1 MRNMMRAVSAMLV
14 VFLSLVSMAAC
25 GESSSGAS
33 GGSKSGSSAVTFT
46 QAIENHK
53 LWFLVEPSVQ
63 EDDSVINPTLNKDDE
78 IDSFLVR
85 IGGTKGQYKW
95 TVYLNGSTNK
105 STHLTFQDIN
115 GKTDDEIIS
124 LLDRNVWELGDGE
137 SSKTTVTTSTYV
149 TTDPTGSNAES
160 EFIASGLS
168 KDSDGYYCYTPQG
181 MGIIKDNYCYPK
193 GGDNIA
199 DEARGGMP
207 LTHTSQIYDMYFQ
220 GLESSANTTYGEEE
234 YDTKFLITRVDADDP
249 GIVMDSPKD
258 GAVTVVG

>member
-1 MRNMMRAVSAMLV
+1 MV
-14 VFLSLVSMAAC
+14 VVALTLFGIVFSFTGCGFLRH
-25 GESSSGAS
+25 
-33 GGSKSGSSAVTFT
+33 SKSKSSAVTFT
-46 QAIENHK
+46 QAIEDHK
-53 LWFLVEPSVQ
+53 LWFLVEPSDE
-63 EDDSVINPTLNKDDE
+63 EDDDVINPTLNKDDE

-105 STHLTFQDIN
+105 STHLTFKDIN

-160 EFIASGLS
+160 EFIASVLM
-168 KDSDGYYCYTPQG
+168 KDSDGYYCYPSES
-181 MGIIKDNYCYPK
+181 GIDDKACYPK
-193 GGDNIA
+193 GGDTN
-199 DEARGGMP
+199 DSEARGGMP

-220 GLESSANTTYGEEE
+220 GLESSHNTTPDEEE